1 MLCCLAA
8 LAALSPIG
16 GWLIARRGAAAGAVC
31 CQQDSWKPA
40 ALLATGVGAACVAG
54 YLLMSTSPQTF
65 RPICSVLLSPAAWPR
80 F

>member
-16 GWLIARRGAAAGAVC
+16 AWFIARREAAVC
-31 CQQDSWKPA
+31 GGQDRWKWA
-40 ALLATGVGAACVAG
+40 ALLATGVGAACVSG
-54 YLLMSTSPQTF
+54 YLLMSASPQTF
-65 RPICSVLLSPAAWPR
+65 GSICSVVPSPAAWPR